1 MSLTR
6 QIIIDFPTGLE
17 LPQGAERELVGFV
30 EHLCK
35 HYERAHPGRV
45 MWAFG
50 IGAYPVHI
58 PLTDNDP
65 RPMTFDDS
73 VFHIE
78 VSEREAYDWPCA
90 TCGQEQD
97 QHMFG
102 NTECAFVPVERPAY
116 LAHRKAV
123 RKARSEGVAI
133 KPEGT
138 REASKPQARAT
149 EHKVPSPA
157 DSKTSGGGE

>member
-1 MSLTR
+1 MSTTR
-6 QIIIDFPTGLE
+6 QIIIDFPTGIE

-30 EHLCK
+30 DHLCK
-35 HYERAHPGRV
+35 HYERGNPGRV

-58 PLTDNDP
+58 PLTDGDP
-65 RPMTFDDS
+65 RPMQFDDA

-90 TCGQEQD
+90 TCGLEQEQHELLGSTD
-97 QHMFG
+97 
-102 NTECAFVPVERPAY
+102 CAFVPAERLVY

-123 RKARSEGVAI
+123 RQARREGVAI
-133 KPEGT
+133 KPAADGEVRDAHSAPNDRTQDHPGGHSHEG
-138 REASKPQARAT
+138 
-149 EHKVPSPA
+149 
-157 DSKTSGGGE
+157 